1 MVHKIDIGSIVADV
15 VLKDIKNIHLSVFP
29 PSGMVRISAP
39 SRMDLET
46 IRIFA
51 ISKLSWIRKQQAK
64 IQQQERESLR
74 DFTSRESHYF
84 LGKRYLLQIIVD
96 DSKPFV
102 TIKHSSI
109 VLTVRPGSN
118 VEHKQVLLQE
128 WYRDQLKVIVSKL
141 IEKWSPV
148 INVPV
153 KEFGI
158 KRMKTKWGTCNH
170 DAKRIWLNL
179 ELAKKPLECIE
190 YIVVHEMVHL
200 LERNHNGYFI
210 AYMDKFIPQWQHIK
224 NELNRLPLSHTEWK
238 Y

>member
-1 MVHKIDIGSIVADV
+1 VIHKIDIGNIVADV

-29 PSGMVRISAP
+29 PSGRVRISAP

-51 ISKLSWIRKQQAK
+51 ISKLSWIKKQQTK
-64 IQQQERESLR
+64 IQQQERESQR
-74 DFTSRESHYF
+74 DFTTRESHYF
-84 LGKRYLLQIIVD
+84 LGKRYLLQVIEA

-102 TIKHSSI
+102 TIKHNLI
-109 VLTVRPGSN
+109 VLTIRPDSN
-118 VEHKQVLLQE
+118 VEQKQVVLQE
-128 WYRDQLKVIVSKL
+128 WYRDQLKPIVSKL
-141 IEKWSPV
+141 IEKWSQV
-148 INVPV
+148 LNVTV

-170 DAKRIWLNL
+170 DAQRIWLNL

-200 LERNHNGYFI
+200 LERNHNAYFI

-224 NELNRLPLSHTEWK
+224 SELNRLPLSHAEWK

>member
-1 MVHKIDIGSIVADV
+1 VIHKIDIGNIVADV

-29 PSGMVRISAP
+29 PSGRVRISAP

-51 ISKLSWIRKQQAK
+51 ISKLSWIKKQQSK
-64 IQQQERESLR
+64 IQQQERESQR
-74 DFTSRESHYF
+74 DFTTRESHYF
-84 LGKRYLLQIIVD
+84 LGKRYLLQVIEA

-102 TIKHSSI
+102 TIKHNLI
-109 VLTVRPGSN
+109 VLTIRPDSN
-118 VEHKQVLLQE
+118 VEQKQVVLQE
-128 WYRDQLKVIVSKL
+128 WYRDQLKPIVSKL
-141 IEKWSPV
+141 IEKWSQV
-148 INVPV
+148 LNVTV

-170 DAKRIWLNL
+170 DAQRIWLNL

-200 LERNHNGYFI
+200 LERNHNAYFI

-224 NELNRLPLSHTEWK
+224 SELNRLPLSHAEWK

>member
-1 MVHKIDIGSIVADV
+1 MIHKIAIGNIVADV

-29 PSGMVRISAP
+29 PSGKVRISAP

-51 ISKLSWIRKQQAK
+51 ISKLSWIKKQQTK
-64 IQQQERESLR
+64 ILLQERESQR

-84 LGKRYLLQIIVD
+84 LGKRYLLQVIVS
-96 DSKPFV
+96 DSKPTV
-102 TIKHSSI
+102 TIKHTSI
-109 VLTVRPGSN
+109 LLMVRPGSN
-118 VEHKQVLLQE
+118 VEQKQVVLQE
-128 WYRDQLKVIVSKL
+128 WYREQLKPIVSKL

-148 INVPV
+148 LNVQV
-153 KEFGI
+153 KAFGI

-170 DAKRIWLNL
+170 DEQRIWLNL

-200 LERNHNGYFI
+200 LERNHSANFI
-210 AYMDKFIPQWQHIK
+210 TYMDKFIPQWQYIK
-224 NELNRLPLSHTEWK
+224 SELNRLPLSHAEWK